1 MEKGDGFETLKELLL
16 ESERRSA
23 VVHDC
28 VCLVDAEV
36 AGKKGLAG
44 MAVKGAY
51 AIVKKIK
58 PGIVR
63 ETVDH
68 LLDSFVEQ
76 MEPFYKDWQNGSP
89 KSIETSFK
97 ENANKIADLLL
108 AVTDRR
114 AARARNRILKKAYDM
129 LRPQGV
135 KHTAAA
141 VPGIGQIISR
151 YQ

>member
-1 MEKGDGFETLKELLL
+1 MEKGDGFKTLKELLL
-16 ESERRSA
+16 ESEHRIA
-23 VVHDC
+23 VVDDC
-28 VCLVDAEV
+28 VFLVDTQV

-76 MEPFYKDWQNGSP
+76 MEPFYTDWQNGSSE
-89 KSIETSFK
+89 SIETFFK
-97 ENANKIADLLL
+97 GRANEVADRLL
-108 AVTDRR
+108 AITDRR
-114 AARARNRILKKAYDM
+114 TARSRNKILKKVYDK
-129 LRPQGV
+129 LRPRGV